1 MNLAQSRK
9 MHSRALEIIPSGTN
23 TNSKRVEVFLTAEH
37 FPSYIEKAKGA
48 YVWDLDGNKYV
59 DYIASLAPVNIGY
72 SIDRINSK
80 IRDQLE
86 KGILFSLP
94 SSNEVELSEMLIEK
108 IPGAEMVRF
117 LKTGAEVTSAAVR
130 IARLVTG
137 RDMVLSCGYHGW
149 HDWWS
154 AKINARGIP
163 QSCRDLIANFQFNDF
178 DQLKRLVDQHEGKIA
193 CIFLTAAEY
202 GAEPKNEFLQKIRQ
216 LADEKNI
223 LLIFDEIVTGFRW
236 AMGGAQEKYGVI
248 PDLAAFGK
256 GMANGMPIAAVVGKK
271 QYMSQASET
280 FITSTY
286 ASEAL
291 SIAAAIETIRI
302 LEEEQIITKLYR
314 LADALRQGLHEIA
327 KLHHIQIET
336 FDPTPVVKYEFHF
349 GDIDKNERAASE
361 FMRYCVE
368 HGILTRRYGS
378 EMSLCPMGA
387 HTNEDVEFT
396 LDIFDKAVAAVK
408 SIVS

>member
-163 QSCRDLIANFQFNDF
+163 
-178 DQLKRLVDQHEGKIA
+178 
-193 CIFLTAAEY
+193 
-202 GAEPKNEFLQKIRQ
+202 
-216 LADEKNI
+216 
-223 LLIFDEIVTGFRW
+223 
-236 AMGGAQEKYGVI
+236 
-248 PDLAAFGK
+248 
-256 GMANGMPIAAVVGKK
+256 
-271 QYMSQASET
+271 
-280 FITSTY
+280 
-286 ASEAL
+286 
-291 SIAAAIETIRI
+291 
-302 LEEEQIITKLYR
+302 
-314 LADALRQGLHEIA
+314 
-327 KLHHIQIET
+327 
-336 FDPTPVVKYEFHF
+336 
-349 GDIDKNERAASE
+349 
-361 FMRYCVE
+361 
-368 HGILTRRYGS
+368 
-378 EMSLCPMGA
+378 
-387 HTNEDVEFT
+387 
-396 LDIFDKAVAAVK
+396 
-408 SIVS
+408 

>member
-163 QSCRDLIANFQFNDF
+163 QCYRDLIADFQFNNF
-178 DQLKRLVDQHEGKIA
+178 DQLMQLLDQYDGKVA
-193 CIFLTAAEY
+193 CIFLTPAEY
-202 GAEPKNEFLQKIRQ
+202 GAEPKNGFLHKIRQ
-216 LADEKNI
+216 LSDERNI

-248 PDLAAFGK
+248 PDLAAIGK

-271 QYMSQASET
+271 QYMSLAPET

-291 SIAAAIETIRI
+291 SIVASIETIRI
-302 LEEEQIITKLYR
+302 LEQENIIPKLYR
-314 LADALRQGLHEIA
+314 LADALRKGLHEIA
-327 KLHHIQIET
+327 SLYQIQIET
-336 FDPTPVVKYEFHF
+336 FDPTPVVKFEFQF
-349 GDIDKNERAASE
+349 NDKLENERAAYE
-361 FMRYCVE
+361 FMKFCIE

-387 HTNEDVEFT
+387 HTEQDIEFT
-396 LDIFDKAVAAVK
+396 LDIFEKAVAQLSSVL
-408 SIVS
+408 S